1 MAAKAIKSVES
12 VEWLE
17 DLGMP
22 EAFWVFKV
30 EDFGPLSIAI
40 DSHGNNVYD
49 DVKKK
54 AEEQRLKILEKFS
67 K

>member
-1 MAAKAIKSVES
+1 
-12 VEWLE
+12 
-17 DLGMP
+17 MP
-22 EAFWVFKV
+22 EAFWVFEV

-40 DSHGNNVYD
+40 DSHGNNLYD

-54 AEEQRLKILEKFS
+54 AEEQRMRIYEKLS